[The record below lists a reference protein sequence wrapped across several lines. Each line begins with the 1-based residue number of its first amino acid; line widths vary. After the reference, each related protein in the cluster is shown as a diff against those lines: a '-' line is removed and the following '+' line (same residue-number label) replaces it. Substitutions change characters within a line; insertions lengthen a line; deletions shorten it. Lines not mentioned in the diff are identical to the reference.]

1 MLEEVVNTSN
11 SLEDLFKENDFE
23 FINALEG
30 NIDDI
35 HVKILEQKSKR
46 RQVIELLNSSRKD
59 ASKNDNN
66 KKKKYRY
73 HDLNS
78 VNLYDSNE
86 IILIIN
92 SNIKSLYSI
101 EVKLNDLC
109 QNFTDSYVTNFF
121 RHHSDSAFDSIK
133 KDIAS
138 YSKEL
143 AEFNKNFKDN
153 NEKVDKFL
161 ADNSNLMN
169 NTVANLQNTINK
181 IENINS
187 LVSQTNKHADN
198 PCLIVS
204 EQEQK
209 VFLPYKASEIADY
222 LNQYPTAYTN
232 FEDVIEKEFIL
243 SLDHY
248 TKNPVM
254 TRFRETYALIRDR
267 EAKSV
272 LDAFK
277 YSFDLMFRS
286 DLNPA
291 VIAAC
296 KNQQQLEDYIY
307 CLDHKN
313 LEDFKHFKIEF
324 NVSPL
329 NSKI

>member
-1 MLEEVVNTSN
+1 MEEVVNTSN
-11 SLEDLFKENDFE
+11 SLENLFKENDFE
-23 FINALEG
+23 FINTLES

-35 HVKILEQKSKR
+35 HVKILEQKGKR

-59 ASKNDNN
+59 AKDDYI
-66 KKKKYRY
+66 KKRKYRY
-73 HDLNS
+73 HDKNS

-86 IILIIN
+86 IILTIN
-92 SNIKSLYSI
+92 TNIKSLYAI

-109 QNFTDSYVTNFF
+109 QSFTDSYVTNFF
-121 RHHSDSAFDSIK
+121 RHRSDSAFDSIK
-133 KDIAS
+133 QDIAS

-143 AEFNKNFKDN
+143 ADFNKNFKEN
-153 NEKVDKFL
+153 NAKIDKFL
-161 ADNSNLMN
+161 SDNSHLMN
-169 NTVANLQNTINK
+169 DTVANLQNTINN
-181 IENINS
+181 IENVNNLMVQAS
-187 LVSQTNKHADN
+187 SKADN

-204 EQEQK
+204 EQEHK

-222 LNQYPTAYTN
+222 LEQYPTAYTN
-232 FEDVIEKEFIL
+232 FEDVVNKEFIL
-243 SLDHY
+243 SLDNY
-248 TKNPVM
+248 TKNPVI
-254 TRFRETYALIRDR
+254 TRFKETYALIHDR
-267 EAKSV
+267 EAKSMV
-272 LDAFK
+272 DALK
-277 YSFDLMFRS
+277 WSFDLMFRS

-329 NSKI
+329 NAKI